1 MLRAINYKDVIILVL
16 TWDVTMGWVLITS
29 KTQIKYFFL
38 VFIID
43 KNIINK
49 LNLVISSIIL
59 K

>member
-16 TWDVTMGWVLITS
+16 TWDVTMGWVLTTS
-29 KTQIKYFFL
+29 KTQFKYFFL

-43 KNIINK
+43 KNIQK
-49 LNLVISSIIL
+49 YY